1 MQRYGWRKPEQALAY
16 QRADADYEREMLDR
30 MAALT
35 SPAAETW
42 GGRAEA
48 ARAAE
53 AGLVNLESRRKMA

>member
-1 MQRYGWRKPEQALAY
+1 
-16 QRADADYEREMLDR
+16 

-35 SPAAETW
+35 SPTAETW
-42 GGRAEA
+42 SSKAEA